1 MMRSLDFLR
10 YFLARPDWSY
20 AGPSLASMKAD
31 LEPLSTYNSDNPDLS
46 AFRKKGGKVLMFHGL
61 IDPTISARGSASYA
75 DSVYEFDAGAK
86 GDVRLFMVPGMGH
99 CGGGPG
105 PQRVDWL
112 GILDKWSTGGP
123 APEEVNASF
132 APQANGQGGRRAQA
146 VRLPEEGRVQG
157 NRRWA
162 LARPVRVQVTATAS
176 RSPCRS
182 RW

>member
-61 IDPTISARGSASYA
+61 IDPTISARGSASYT
-75 DSVYEFDAGAK
+75 DSVYEFDVGAK

-132 APQANGQGGRRAQA
+132 APQANGQGGRERKLCAYPKKA
-146 VRLPEEGRVQG
+146 VFKGTG
-157 NRRWA
+157 DG
-162 LARPVRVQVTATAS
+162 
-176 RSPCRS
+176 RSPDQFECK
-182 RW
+182 